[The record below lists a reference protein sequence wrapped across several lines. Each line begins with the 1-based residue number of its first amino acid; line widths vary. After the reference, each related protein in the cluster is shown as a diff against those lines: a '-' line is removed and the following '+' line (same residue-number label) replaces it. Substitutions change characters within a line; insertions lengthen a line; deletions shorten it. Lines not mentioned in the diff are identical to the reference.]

1 MKRIVSIEA
10 YIGKL
15 KERLKAK
22 DDFKDFKYYRSA
34 KGDEYAVLSD
44 IIGNILIL
52 DITGYSEDRILHCVA
67 KVLNGETPVN
77 AVLDRTERLKVARL
91 F

>member
-15 KERLKAK
+15 NECLKAK
-22 DDFKDFKYYRSA
+22 EDFKDFRYYRSA
-34 KGDEYAVLSD
+34 KGDEYAVMSD

-52 DITGYSEDRILHCVA
+52 DITGYSAERILHCVA
-67 KVLNGETPVN
+67 KILNGETPAN